1 MSSFKKAIRV
11 TAVFLVLVLVLSVG
25 LIAYYYHRGV
35 YTYEDAK
42 VRKNLAGQL
51 DLLIC
56 GASGSQVSVNPDVLD
71 AVLGTTSYNLGS
83 PRLLLHART
92 TLLQKELAR
101 NPVKTVLLEV
111 SLDILS
117 QDEDATDYA
126 RGEARML
133 TRLDSFAERVDY
145 CRTYIPAKN
154 YVQLYAISLR
164 YGLESLLA
172 RLTGATSKIF
182 VPIRGYREN
191 AVHDVTI
198 LPDQLE
204 ALHNSE
210 RLPPVRAENLAELQK
225 MVDLCRAREVRV
237 IVVITPTS
245 DGFHWKLANEAES
258 WDVLQDFCRRNGL
271 TVLNF
276 DLDRERRE
284 RFSEATSFSDDN
296 HLCSE
301 GAHVFS
307 PLFAE
312 TVKRVLAGE
321 DVSAMFYDSYA
332 EMEADSPYAEP

>member
-1 MSSFKKAIRV
+1 MNLDE
-11 TAVFLVLVLVLSVG
+11 TLEEPLTTDFLTWEG
-25 LIAYYYHRGV
+25 L
-35 YTYEDAK
+35 K
-42 VRKNLAGQL
+42 
-51 DLLIC
+51 
-56 GASGSQVSVNPDVLD
+56 
-71 AVLGTTSYNLGS
+71 TS
-83 PRLLLHART
+83 
-92 TLLQKELAR
+92 
-101 NPVKTVLLEV
+101 
-111 SLDILS
+111 
-117 QDEDATDYA
+117 
-126 RGEARML
+126 
-133 TRLDSFAERVDY
+133 
-145 CRTYIPAKN
+145 KN